1 MSIFT
6 VLLFFIGVG
15 LLYAGADALVKGSS
29 HLALSIGIR
38 PLIVGM
44 TVISMGTSF
53 PELAVSLFAG
63 LNENKDIALGNIIGS
78 NIANIGLVV
87 GVSAIIRPL
96 KVQINTVRKEM
107 PFLIG
112 SMGVFYLLSIDGKL
126 LLWDGIVLFL
136 GFIFFMLYL
145 ANMAIKDRRY
155 GNELNKVS
163 EIRVTKKETLLNSIL
178 IILGL
183 AALLTGSYLSVKSAI
198 VIAEALG
205 VSQIVIAIT
214 MIAVG
219 TSLPELVVSGLS
231 AYRGHVDLAIGN
243 VVGSNLFNTL
253 FVIALV
259 SMILPIPVDATLL
272 RFEYPVMLGFT
283 IIFLPMMRTG
293 FVLNRWEGLALLII
307 YSGFICLFIERNVL
321 V

>member
-1 MSIFT
+1 
-6 VLLFFIGVG
+6 
-15 LLYAGADALVKGSS
+15 
-29 HLALSIGIR
+29 
-38 PLIVGM
+38 
-44 TVISMGTSF
+44 
-53 PELAVSLFAG
+53 
-63 LNENKDIALGNIIGS
+63 
-78 NIANIGLVV
+78 
-87 GVSAIIRPL
+87 
-96 KVQINTVRKEM
+96 
-107 PFLIG
+107 
-112 SMGVFYLLSIDGKL
+112 
-126 LLWDGIVLFL
+126 
-136 GFIFFMLYL
+136 MLYL

-307 YSGFICLFIERNVL
+307 YSGFIYLFIERNVL

>member
-112 SMGVFYLLSIDGKL
+112 SMGVFYLLSIDGIL
-126 LLWDGIVLFL
+126 LLWDGIVLFV

-183 AALLTGSYLSVKSAI
+183 AALLTGSYLIVKSAI

-307 YSGFICLFIERNVL
+307 YSGFIYLFIERNVL